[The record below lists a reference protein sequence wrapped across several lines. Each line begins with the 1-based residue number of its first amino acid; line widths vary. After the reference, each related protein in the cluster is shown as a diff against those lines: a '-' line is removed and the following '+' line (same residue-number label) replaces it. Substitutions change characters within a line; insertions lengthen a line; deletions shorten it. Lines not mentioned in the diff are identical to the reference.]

1 MALELRVAAPL
12 AQDQIRFAPVVQIA
26 RKEKNVF
33 QRLIEWVG
41 SLFAAGPG
49 RQATRAM
56 HSLFQ
61 KRIEIAK
68 EKNDPAA
75 QKAILLI
82 QRFLTGKKTGGLEP
96 SVFEQCGI
104 PMKGLMDS
112 VYLDLVLL
120 RDPEAYA
127 ADEMRR
133 LAQFRVQLLQVATQ
147 QIRRKAPQ
155 LEERCQEV
163 MERAHLMTAEEVDA
177 WIAECNFH
185 RPLQRSKPIALL
197 EEISSLMKMDGA
209 ALYEEL
215 VSHYLGALQIH
226 ERVTLKALPRGGL
239 MRGEVRAL
247 EILTQKLGH
256 LANGRPVELDA
267 MEQKRVKRFLEQAA
281 GNRDLNRRLIR
292 YADAQHL
299 TISKQALELALDVS
313 YKMAEGA
320 AYHGVMRKVDLLAER
335 LAAGQPTAAGERLS
349 LKQIKKV
356 ESLARLHE
364 KFAQLELI
372 GAPMRGSMVDL
383 AARADRF
390 VRHVLESAE
399 RERPT
404 RSGSAMFYDYP
415 NSAPYLNWPGG
426 PIRHVI
432 YNYLMPWP
440 LVHASLA
447 IRHEGQNYVSHMYH
461 GHHAFMRR
469 SIGDYAFKTFELDFT
484 KVISD
489 RGQGILRERIGQGWE
504 REVERVY
511 EEISHEIHTNKE
523 LLGQFHNPPIRQ
535 ILAAM
540 SIGYGLFDNHA
551 MEHRPL
557 SKQQICSSFVLNT
570 GLAAMARLE
579 ERLKERCNQHG
590 GGLDP
595 LPVDF
600 RFMALPIRR
609 HRLLDFVLPHQ
620 LARRSLPLTR
630 EVDAPPVIRQVMN
643 FHEFQMRA

>member
-1 MALELRVAAPL
+1 MALELRIAAPL
-12 AQDQIRFAPVVQIA
+12 VQEPLRFAPVVQIA
-26 RKEKNVF
+26 RREKNVF
-33 QRLIEWVG
+33 QRIIEWIG
-41 SLFAAGPG
+41 SIFAAGPG
-49 RQATRAM
+49 RQASRAM

-75 QKAILLI
+75 KKAIALI

-96 SVFEQCGI
+96 SMFEQCGI
-104 PMKGLMDS
+104 PSKGIMDP
-112 VYLDLVLL
+112 VYLDLALL

-127 ADEMRR
+127 ADEARR
-133 LAQFRVQLLQVATQ
+133 LNQFRVQLLHVATQ

-155 LEERCQEV
+155 LEARCEEV

-177 WIAECNFH
+177 WIAECSFH
-185 RPLQRSKPIALL
+185 RQLAHSKPLALL

-215 VSHYLGALQIH
+215 VTHYLGALQIH
-226 ERVTLKALPRGGL
+226 ERVMLKSLPRNGL
-239 MRGEVRAL
+239 SRGEVRAL

-256 LANGRPVELDA
+256 LANGRAVLLDPT
-267 MEQKRVKRFLEQAA
+267 EEKRLKRFLEQAA
-281 GNRDLNRRLIR
+281 GNRDLNNRLIR

-299 TISKQALELALDVS
+299 TISKQALELALDVT
-313 YKMAEGA
+313 YKMSEGA
-320 AYHGVMRKVDLLAER
+320 VYHGVMRKVGVLEGR
-335 LAAGQPTAAGERLS
+335 LAAGEPTAAGERLS
-349 LKQIKKV
+349 LKEVKKV

-372 GAPMRGSMVDL
+372 GAPMRGGLVDL

-390 VRHVLESAE
+390 VRHVLENAE

-404 RSGSAMFYDYP
+404 KSGSAMFYDYK

-432 YNYLMPWP
+432 YRYMMPWP

-447 IRHEGQNYVSHMYH
+447 IRHEGQNWVSHMYH

-489 RGQGILRERIGQGWE
+489 QGQRILRERIGEGWE

-535 ILAAM
+535 ILAAV

-570 GLAAMARLE
+570 GLAAMARVE
-579 ERLKERCNQHG
+579 ERLKERCNQFN

-595 LPVDF
+595 LPAGF

-643 FHEFQMRA
+643 FHEFEMRA

>member
-12 AQDQIRFAPVVQIA
+12 VREPIRFAPVVQIA
-26 RKEKNVF
+26 RKEKNLF

-56 HSLFQ
+56 HSLFH
-61 KRIEIAK
+61 KRIEIAR
-68 EKNDPAA
+68 EKNDPTA
-75 QKAILLI
+75 QKAIALI

-104 PMKGLMDS
+104 PSKGLMDP
-112 VYLDLVLL
+112 VYLDLALL

-127 ADEMRR
+127 ADEARR
-133 LAQFRVQLLQVATQ
+133 LGQFRIQLLHLATQ
-147 QIRRKAPQ
+147 QIRKKAPQ
-155 LEERCQEV
+155 LEARCEEV
-163 MERAHLMTAEEVDA
+163 MERAHLMSAEEVDA
-177 WIAECNFH
+177 WIAECGFH
-185 RPLQRSKPIALL
+185 RQLAHSKPLALL
-197 EEISSLMKMDGA
+197 EEVSSLMKMGDA

-215 VSHYLGALQIH
+215 LSHYLGSLQIQ
-226 ERVTLKALPRGGL
+226 EKLLMKTLPRNGL
-239 MRGEVRAL
+239 TRGEVRAL
-247 EILTQKLGH
+247 EILTQKLSL
-256 LANGRPVELDA
+256 LANGRPVALDA
-267 MEQKRVKRFLEQAA
+267 TEEKRLKRFLEQAA

-320 AYHGVMRKVDLLAER
+320 GYHTVMRKVDALSGR
-335 LAAGQPTAAGERLS
+335 LAAGQPTAAAERLS
-349 LKQIKKV
+349 LKEIKKV

-364 KFAQLELI
+364 KFAQLEQI
-372 GAPMRGSMVDL
+372 GSPMRGRMIEL
-383 AARADRF
+383 AAQADRF
-390 VRHVLESAE
+390 VRHVLENAE

-432 YNYLMPWP
+432 YKYMMPWP

-469 SIGDYAFKTFELDFT
+469 SIGDYAFKTFEVDFT

-489 RGQGILRERIGQGWE
+489 QGQRILRERIGEGWE
-504 REVERVY
+504 REVETVY

-535 ILAAM
+535 ILAAV

-570 GLAAMARLE
+570 GLAAMVRLE
-579 ERLKERCNQHG
+579 ERLKERCNQFNG
-590 GGLDP
+590 GMEP
-595 LPVDF
+595 LPVNF
-600 RFMALPIRR
+600 RFISLPIRR
-609 HRLLDFVLPHQ
+609 HRLLDFVMPHQ
-620 LARRSLPLTR
+620 LARRSLPLAR

-643 FHEFQMRA
+643 FHEFEMRA